1 MGSSNDLFTVGS
13 LKLWVSGQAYQP
25 ADRVVDP
32 VDCRMFYRI
41 TAAGSSGTR
50 PALDY
55 ANWALEGYPTVPTA
69 IPASGFD
76 VNISMG
82 AWQNGPQKGVQRAG
96 GIAWS
101 YSPAQGGAWV
111 DAVTLTGRGC
121 MDLLVATQT
130 SQASGSN
137 YRILVD
143 DVVVQSGLFQPGY
156 TSGLQYVWAQ
166 ALIGGGDFY
175 ITDNAYAVGGTPF
188 EVDFERSFK
197 LQVTPNH
204 ASPAYQGAMRY
215 KLRK

>member
-1 MGSSNDLFTVGS
+1 MSAYSDFKGGDAPV
-13 LKLWVSGQAYQP
+13 WVSGKPYPQFK
-25 ADRVVDP
+25 RVLDP
-32 VDCRMFYRI
+32 TDGRKFYRRS
-41 TAAGSSGTR
+41 AAGSGAVR
-50 PALDY
+50 PAADLD
-55 ANWALEGYPTVPTA
+55 NWALDNYPTVPTA
-69 IPASGFD
+69 IPASGLD

-111 DAVTLTGRGC
+111 DAVALTGRGC

-143 DVVVQSGLFQPGY
+143 DVVVQTGLFQPGY
-156 TSGLQYVWAQ
+156 NSGLQYVWAQ

-188 EVDFERSFK
+188 EVDFERNFK

-204 ASPAYQGAMRY
+204 ANPAYQGAMRY